1 MYRIWIG
8 LDPHLIMG
16 GIGSFI
22 AGAVLIMHMWAY
34 SQFNWPASLKAK
46 YATPPAATRYESSC
60 IESG

>member
-22 AGAVLIMHMWAY
+22 AGAVLFMHLFAY
-34 SQFNWPASLKAK
+34 SQLNWPASLKAT
-46 YATPPAATRYESSC
+46 YANTAAPAATR
-60 IESG
+60 

>member
-22 AGAVLIMHMWAY
+22 AGAVLFMHLFAF
-34 SQFNWPASLKAK
+34 SQLNWPGTLKAK
-46 YATPPAATRYESSC
+46 YATHSAAAVAAPR
-60 IESG
+60 

>member
-22 AGAVLIMHMWAY
+22 AGAVLIMHLFAFN
-34 SQFNWPASLKAK
+34 QLNWPSTLKAK
-46 YATPPAATRYESSC
+46 YATPSAATR
-60 IESG
+60 

>member
-22 AGAVLIMHMWAY
+22 AGAVLIMHMCAY

-46 YATPPAATRYESSC
+46 YATPPAATR
-60 IESG
+60 

>member
-22 AGAVLIMHMWAY
+22 AGAV
-34 SQFNWPASLKAK
+34 
-46 YATPPAATRYESSC
+46 
-60 IESG
+60 

>member
-22 AGAVLIMHMWAY
+22 AGAVLTMHLWAY
-34 SQFNWPASLKAK
+34 SQFNWPGTLKAK
-46 YATPPAATRYESSC
+46 YATPTAATR
-60 IESG
+60 